1 MYSAERVHFGVQNHP
16 NRGSEM
22 GTTNPLRMCSD
33 LGPSGGPPAGTLV
46 AAILCASTRF
56 DGRVLRPVYRGV
68 TKGIL
73 EPDLAR
79 WLGQS

>member
-1 MYSAERVHFGVQNHP
+1 MY
-16 NRGSEM
+16 
-22 GTTNPLRMCSD
+22 SD